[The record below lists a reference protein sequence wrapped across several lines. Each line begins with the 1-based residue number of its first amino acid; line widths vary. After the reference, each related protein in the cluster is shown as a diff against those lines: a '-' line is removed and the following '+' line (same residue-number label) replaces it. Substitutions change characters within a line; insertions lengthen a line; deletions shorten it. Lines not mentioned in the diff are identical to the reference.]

1 MTAKAV
7 SGHRAL
13 AAAALLGALLPL
25 AFAPFHLY
33 PVAFILAAVL
43 FLLWEGCSPRRAA
56 LISFVFGFAAFAA
69 GCYWLY
75 ISIYGFGGAPI
86 PVVVLLMLGGFVL
99 QGLYLAVAGYLAGNL
114 RVESRALRWCF
125 LWPAAF
131 TFVEWLRTWVFFG
144 FPWLGL
150 GYGQI
155 DGPLRGWAPVIGI
168 HGVSLVTLIIAG
180 SLLTLIRGSRN
191 DRLVAGLA
199 LAVVGTTSIA
209 LYDREWTVAAEDELR
224 VGLAQGSIPQDRKW
238 LPEQLRPTL
247 QLYGKLTFTDADL
260 DLVVWPEVAVPAVA
274 DRVQGYLDALDE
286 QARERGLQLYLG
298 ILTRDAD
305 SGQYRNSLIG
315 LGQSRAEYHKRHL
328 VPFGEFFPVPDF
340 ARRWMR
346 SAGLPSQ
353 DTLAGERAQPPLPVG
368 SHSMAPSICYEDA
381 FGTEQLD
388 FLPEA
393 SLLMN
398 VSNDAW
404 FGDSIAPH
412 QHLQI
417 AQMRSLEAGR
427 PMLRTTN
434 TGITAFIGA
443 DGRIVAR
450 SEQFEIDV
458 LRASVRPHTGST
470 PYMRTGN
477 WVVIVLCLCLIGF
490 GGYLTRR

>member
-1 MTAKAV
+1 LIAV
-7 SGHRAL
+7 PGSRYRDFAL
-13 AAAALLGALLPL
+13 AAVFGALLPIG
-25 AFAPFHLY
+25 FAPFHIY
-33 PVAFILAAVL
+33 PAALVL
-43 FLLWEGCSPRRAA
+43 PVLLFVLWDRRAPRQAAA
-56 LISFVFGFAAFAA
+56 LGFVFGFAAFAA

-75 ISIYGFGGAPI
+75 ISIRGFGGAPI

-99 QGLYLAVAGYLAGNL
+99 QGLYLAVAGFLAGSL
-114 RVESRALRWCF
+114 PVASCALRWCF
-125 LWPAAF
+125 VWPAVF

-144 FPWLGL
+144 FPWLGI

-155 DGPLRGWAPVIGI
+155 DGPLRGWAPILGI
-168 HGVSLVTLIIAG
+168 HGVSLVALITGGAV
-180 SLLTLIRGSRN
+180 LTLARGGRT
-191 DRLVAGLA
+191 DRIVAG
-199 LAVVGTTSIA
+199 V
-209 LYDREWTVAAEDELR
+209 TVATIAVATFLLYERDWTRPADDELR
-224 VGLAQGSIPQDRKW
+224 VALVQGSIRQDRKW
-238 LPEQLRPTL
+238 LPQQLRPTL
-247 QLYGKLTFTDADL
+247 RLYGDLTFAETDI
-260 DLVVWPEVAVPAVA
+260 DLVIWPEVAVPAVA

-286 QARERGLQLYLG
+286 QARDRGLQIYLG

-305 SGQYRNSLIG
+305 TGQHRNSLIG
-315 LGQSRAEYHKRHL
+315 LGPSRAEYHKRHL

-346 SAGLPSQ
+346 SAGLPNQ
-353 DTLAGERAQPPLPVG
+353 DTLAGAAEQPPLPVG
-368 SHSMAPSICYEDA
+368 DYSMAPSICYEDA

-393 SLLMN
+393 SLLVN

-417 AQMRSLEAGR
+417 AQMRSLESGR

-434 TGITAFIGA
+434 TGVTAIIGA
-443 DGRIVAR
+443 DGGIVAR
-450 SEQFEIDV
+450 SAQFEADV
-458 LRASVRPHTGST
+458 LRAAVRPRIGWT

-477 WVVIVLCLCLIGF
+477 WVIIVLCLSLMGL